1 MSRSFIAPVG
11 LFGESGTGK
20 TSIINRLVGNQDMT
34 IPTKGTEFKVHKLNG
49 ITLKVWDTPG
59 SERFRGL
66 LVGTIRHAM
75 VVIFVYSI
83 DDRRSFNEIKNT
95 WFTFYDE
102 TRVKELI
109 LFLVGNK
116 NDLIENQQVT
126 EEEGREYAN
135 QIGAKFFLTSSRSG
149 EGINELFNEI
159 ANSFK
164 KKSAKEGIKLVE
176 HVHRKRFEFNICGV
190 RNRIV
195 EIDYWTKWDAWY
207 GKNVDKA

>member
-1 MSRSFIAPVG
+1 MVG
-11 LFGESGTGK
+11 
-20 TSIINRLVGNQDMT
+20 
-34 IPTKGTEFKVHKLNG
+34 
-49 ITLKVWDTPG
+49 
-59 SERFRGL
+59 
-66 LVGTIRHAM
+66 
-75 VVIFVYSI
+75 IFVYSV
-83 DDRRSFNEIKNT
+83 DDRRSFDEIKST
-95 WFTFYDE
+95 WVTFYDE
-102 TRVKELI
+102 ARVNKVS

-149 EGINELFNEI
+149 EGVNELFNEI